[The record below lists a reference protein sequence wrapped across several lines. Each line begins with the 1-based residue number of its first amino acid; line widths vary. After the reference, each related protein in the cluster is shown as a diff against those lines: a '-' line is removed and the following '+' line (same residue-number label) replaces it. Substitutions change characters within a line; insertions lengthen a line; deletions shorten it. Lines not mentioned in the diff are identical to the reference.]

1 MKRTLRFA
9 GSSGTL
15 FVQVS
20 PGRVVTVPV
29 FPGILKHPTPD
40 RLPELLRKPDVL
52 RKYTREALRI
62 ASWHLLREFP
72 RDWLLEN
79 LPDAGVRPGRQK
91 ALEFLLG

>member
-9 GSSGTL
+9 RSSGML
-15 FVQVS
+15 PVQVS
-20 PGRVVTVPV
+20 PERIVTVPV
-29 FPGILKHPTPD
+29 FAGILKHPTPD
-40 RLPELLRKPDVL
+40 RLPELLRNPDVL

-62 ASWHLLREFP
+62 AAWHLLREFP

-79 LPDAGVRPGRQK
+79 LPAAGVRPGRRK

>member
-1 MKRTLRFA
+1 VKRTLRFA
-9 GSSGTL
+9 RSIGML
-15 FVQVS
+15 PVQVS
-20 PGRVVTVPV
+20 PGWTVTVPV
-29 FPGILKHPTPD
+29 FPGILKHPTLV
-40 RLPELLRKPDVL
+40 RLPELLRNPNVL

-79 LPDAGVRPGRQK
+79 LPAAGVRPGRQK